1 MRRHAIDRWA
11 DTTLFR
17 LVLLFA
23 GFAVVPVLLMGIAA
37 SLIGGGTL
45 LAGQAAATLGID
57 EVLVALLS
65 AAGALGFV
73 GYVRAHVAVKD
84 PCRHNLTTT
93 LIFLGAGVL
102 AALGVA
108 GFVSAAVVASGLEP
122 GGEALNGL
130 LLGGLFAGANLVW
143 VFAGIAWMQRLMRA
157 YTERAGRAFDGLP
170 VLLLSVSVV
179 LAVAAALAA
188 ATL

>member
-37 SLIGGGTL
+37 SLIGGGTM
-45 LAGQAAATLGID
+45 LAAQTAAELGL
-57 EVLVALLS
+57 EEALVALLS

-73 GYVRAHVAVKD
+73 GYLRAHRGVKD
-84 PCRHNLTTT
+84 PCRHNVTAT
-93 LIFLGAGVL
+93 LLCLAAGVL
-102 AALGVA
+102 AGMGVA
-108 GFVSAAVVASGLEP
+108 GFVVVAAVAGWLEA
-122 GGEALNGL
+122 GEALNGL
-130 LLGGLFAGANLVW
+130 LLGGLFAAANLVW
-143 VFAGIAWMQRLMRA
+143 AFAGIAWMQRLMRG

-188 ATL
+188 TTL